1 MLSFCDRVRC
11 LSCRLLE
18 LPEVALD
25 RMQRK
30 SKTNS
35 GRDGEHG
42 TACRAVSLALERM
55 TDGDVAL
62 SCEAEDK

>member
-1 MLSFCDRVRC
+1 M
-11 LSCRLLE
+11 LE

-25 RMQRK
+25 SMQCKR
-30 SKTNS
+30 KTNS

-42 TACRAVSLALERM
+42 TACGAVSRPLERM